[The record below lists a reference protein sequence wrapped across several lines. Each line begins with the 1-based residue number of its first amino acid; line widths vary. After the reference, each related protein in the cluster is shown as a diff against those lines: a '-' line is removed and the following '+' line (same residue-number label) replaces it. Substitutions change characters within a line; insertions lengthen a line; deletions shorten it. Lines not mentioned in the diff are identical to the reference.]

1 MWISGFSGK
10 AVWLFSV
17 ASVSLVEAI
26 RAVLDGS
33 DVVVLMP
40 TGGLRRV
47 RGLLCRRKV
56 AVLPDSS
63 SRAKR
68 NVHRGFAANCVDAG
82 SAFVRLPPFIH
93 SERTQRQT
101 DSLLPVEFPNHLGV
115 SFCDGWAAER
125 EDSLQRALRDA
136 GAFSGGRVSSHRAGS
151 PQERPNCVDC
161 HRRGALH

>member
-1 MWISGFSGK
+1 M
-10 AVWLFSV
+10 FSV

-68 NVHRGFAANCVDAG
+68 NVHRGFAADCVDAG
-82 SAFVRLPPFIH
+82 SAFVRLPPFTH

-101 DSLLPVEFPNHLGV
+101 YSLLLPVEFPNHLGV

-125 EDSLQRALRDA
+125 EDSLQRTLRDA

>member
-1 MWISGFSGK
+1 M
-10 AVWLFSV
+10 FSV

-26 RAVLDGS
+26 RAVIDGS

-47 RGLLCRRKV
+47 CGLLYRRKV
-56 AVLPDSS
+56 AVLSDSS

-68 NVHRGFAANCVDAG
+68 NVHRGFAADCVDAG
-82 SAFVRLPPFIH
+82 SAFVCLSPFIH
-93 SERTQRQT
+93 SERTQGQT
-101 DSLLPVEFPNHLGV
+101 DSLLLPVEFPNHLGV

-125 EDSLQRALRDA
+125 EDSLHRALRDA

>member
-1 MWISGFSGK
+1 M
-10 AVWLFSV
+10 FSV

-82 SAFVRLPPFIH
+82 SAFVHLPPLTH

-101 DSLLPVEFPNHLGV
+101 YPLLLPIEFPNHLGV